1 MRIAIVHYH
10 LRGGGVTR
18 VVSHQLTA
26 LEALGYEAVAVVGE
40 WPDGDRFGEKVRVF
54 PELAYDARRSA
65 ADCAGAGARLL
76 AVCRE
81 ALGGVP
87 DVLHIHNHSLGK
99 NAALPTAVRELA
111 AAGRS
116 MVLQLHDFAEDW
128 RPTNFSLLRDRVG
141 DGTVDSLTGS
151 LYPNTANVH
160 YALLNSR
167 DAEFLVR
174 AGVVPNRVHVVPNAV
189 AFEEDEPCDDWEP
202 LTDDHRL
209 FVYPTRAI
217 RRKNIG
223 EFILWSA
230 LATDPEDL
238 FGVTLAPQNPVEREF
253 YEPWVDFVGST
264 GLPVVFELMERA
276 RIPFPDVLRRAE
288 SVVSTSVTEGFGLA
302 FLEPWL
308 LGTGL
313 LGRNLPEIT
322 SEFGEA
328 GVNLGVLYD
337 ELTVPV
343 EWCGGEDE
351 VIWRMG
357 AKFADAMLQFGLIIE
372 ADDGVERCRGLV
384 SGGRVDFGRLDEGM
398 QRAVIKQLVDD
409 SVAREE
415 LRPEWLDSGGDWN
428 AREDVIRENREN
440 VLEYYGLD
448 RYAERLDRV
457 YCDVLEDAGDKDS
470 DVDVRVLLESYLAPE
485 RFRMLRS

>member
-26 LEALGYEAVAVVGE
+26 LGALGWDAVAVVGE
-40 WPDGDRFGEKVRVF
+40 EPDGDAFGGNVRVF
-54 PELAYDARRSA
+54 PELAYDAQRSA
-65 ADCAGAGARLL
+65 ADCDGAGARLL
-76 AVCRE
+76 EVCRE

-128 RPTNFSLLRDRVG
+128 RPINFSLLRDRVG

-328 GVNLGVLYD
+328 GVDLGMLYD

-343 EWCGGEDE
+343 EWCGGEDK
-351 VIWRMG
+351 VLWRMG
-357 AKFADAMLQFGLIIE
+357 AKFADAMSRFGLVMD
-372 ADDGVERCRGLV
+372 ADEGVERCRGLV
-384 SGGRVDFGRLDEGM
+384 SGGGVDFGRLDEGM
-398 QRAVIKQLVDD
+398 QRTVIMKIVEHPEARKELNLECLNPGAGRK
-409 SVAREE
+409 ARE
-415 LRPEWLDSGGDWN
+415 SM
-428 AREDVIRENREN
+428 IRQNREK

-448 RYAERLDRV
+448 RYAERLERV
-457 YCDVLEDAGDKDS
+457 YCDVLEGTGDKGMA
-470 DVDVRVLLESYLAPE
+470 VDVRALLKSYLAPE